1 MGGSFLSNP
10 LPMPLGSPL
19 SFLSSSRSCF
29 LSGVGFHF
37 APKFAL
43 HTSGVMHRLS
53 PLPLSVQ
60 VDHSSLAC
68 VPSKRK
74 HLAGV
79 VRVARVVKIRE
90 DREHCSG
97 SSTHFPQPP
106 PHST

>member
-19 SFLSSSRSCF
+19 SFLSRSLYLPLSLSSSRSCF

-90 DREHCSG
+90 DR
-97 SSTHFPQPP
+97 
-106 PHST
+106 